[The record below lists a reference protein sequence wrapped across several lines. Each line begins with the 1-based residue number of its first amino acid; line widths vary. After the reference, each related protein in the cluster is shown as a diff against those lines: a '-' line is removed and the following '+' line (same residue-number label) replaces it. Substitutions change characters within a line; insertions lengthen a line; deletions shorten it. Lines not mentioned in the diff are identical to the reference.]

1 MIKWTEYAS
10 TCICVEFCKKIKDGN
25 ILGNNKKTVRA
36 MKSEKKPSLTKNKK
50 IAIGIISA
58 GALALAVFAVLVF
71 VFDLGPMREIKSS
84 EEDARVI
91 GKCDGY
97 DVRHEELR
105 YLTLLYR
112 AELDGEMGE
121 YSTLSAEDR
130 ASYENALESRV
141 LTAIKNRY
149 AVLSLCD
156 KYDID
161 TNSSEV
167 RKYVR
172 DSIESLADELGGRNE
187 YISWLDENNLT
198 DALIRSIYKAEYL
211 EMFLL
216 EELTKRGDE
225 IKYSDSNLDDFV
237 KFIMEDESYIKVIH
251 AYYPKEHQYIDTS
264 GMKERAENALA
275 QIKSAKNDEDRLSYM
290 SSAIGQAPFVP
301 GYSVTGSDYYITYGQ
316 MNENYERMAY
326 SLDEYAVGD
335 VLELEEGYYII
346 MRVPKVRDEVAPRA
360 YELIDQY
367 RYAVLKQLVDKQK
380 DNISFDGN
388 DYFKSINLIEIK

>member
-1 MIKWTEYAS
+1 MGK
-10 TCICVEFCKKIKDGN
+10 
-25 ILGNNKKTVRA
+25 NKKSVKAAR
-36 MKSEKKPSLTKNKK
+36 SEKKPSLNKNKK

-71 VFDLGPMREIKSS
+71 VFDLGPIREIKSS

-91 GKCDGY
+91 GECGGY
-97 DVRHEELR
+97 DVRYEELR

-121 YSTLSAEDR
+121 YSTLSETGRAE
-130 ASYENALESRV
+130 YEKALESRV
-141 LTAIKNRY
+141 LTEIKNRY

-161 TNSSEV
+161 TNSSEA
-167 RKYVR
+167 RSYVR
-172 DSIESLADELGGRNE
+172 DSIESLVNELGGKDE
-187 YISWLDENNLT
+187 YIAWLEENNLT
-198 DALIRSIYKAEYL
+198 DVLLRAVYKTEYL
-211 EMFLL
+211 ESLLL
-216 EELTKRGDE
+216 EELTEKGEE
-225 IKYSDSNLDDFV
+225 IKYSTSNLDDFV

-290 SSAIGQAPFVP
+290 NSAIGQAPFVA

-316 MNENYERMAY
+316 MNEKYERIAY
-326 SLDEYAVGD
+326 SLDEYAVGE

-367 RYAVLKQLVDKQK
+367 RYAVLKQLVDEQK

-388 DYFKSINLIEIK
+388 DHFKSIDLIEIK